1 MPTHATTYPRKLK
14 LFTQA
19 LQQHGE
25 QTSNLVLLIVL
36 LLLASLVLRLLGS
49 LVALLGTRVRLLMT
63 TTVAA
68 MARGHDRGPTLEI
81 DVHASGVILGHVL
94 QAEFLTHL
102 LDTGFDLQD
111 VIDGMVPL
119 TNNAMRL
126 LARGCSSKCSGQS
139 CKAN

>member
-1 MPTHATTYPRKLK
+1 MLLYPIRVSTTSFMPTHATTYPWKLE

-25 QTSNLVLLIVL
+25 QTSNLVLLVVL
-36 LLLASLVLRLLGS
+36 LLLASLVLRLLRS
-49 LVALLGTRVRLLMT
+49 LVALLGPRVRLLMT

-68 MARGHDRGPTLEI
+68 MARGHDRGPALEI

-102 LDTGFDLQD
+102 LHTGFDLLN
-111 VIDGMVPL
+111 VIGGMVSL
-119 TNNAMRL
+119 TNDAMRL
-126 LARGCSSKCSGQS
+126 LA
-139 CKAN
+139 